1 MLLSE
6 LQNGEYGIVSKVRG
20 RGGFRK
26 RIIEMGFIRGKK
38 VTVIKNAPLKD
49 PIEYSIMGYEVSL
62 RRSEANLIEIITP
75 EEAKELV
82 KSNYNGTL
90 PPQNDLDVVK
100 TGAKVGSKIVN
111 VTLVGNPNSGKTT
124 LFNNAS
130 GSKEHVGN
138 YSGVT
143 VDSKMARFKHK
154 GYTFNITDLPG
165 TYSLSAYTPEELYV
179 RRFIHEQKPDVVIN
193 VVDASNIERN
203 LYLTTQLIDMDIKV
217 VVALNMYDEL
227 EAQGDTFR
235 YKDLGKMIGIPF
247 VPTVSSKG
255 KGISELFDTVINLY
269 ADKDK
274 TYRHV
279 HLNYGEQ
286 IERAIG
292 IIQSP
297 IKDSDNQSINIHYSS
312 RYLSIKLLEKDK
324 QAHRIVSKSGSY
336 DEILDITNQQI
347 ERLEDIYNEDS
358 ETLITDA
365 KYGFIAGALKETYT
379 ENKHKKRQNTQII
392 DAFVTHKLFGFPI
405 FLLFMWISFYTT
417 FKLGAYPMH
426 WIDQGVGLLSS
437 FLTQVMPNGAF
448 KDLLIG
454 GMINGVGSVIVFL
467 PNILLLFFFLSILED
482 TGYMARAVFIMD
494 KLMHKIGLHGKSFI
508 PLVMGFGC
516 NVPAIMATRTIE
528 NRNNRMVTMLI
539 NPFMSCSARLPVY
552 ILILGAFFPEN
563 AGTMLFGIYLIGII
577 IAILMAMLFKKTLFK
592 GEDVP
597 FVMELPPYRIPTIKS
612 TIRHMWSKAS
622 QYLKKM
628 GGVILVAVIIIW
640 ALEYYPKT
648 TEHSQNYDQQIELLN
663 ADIDNLATHNLAI
676 AKADSII
683 SVKQI
688 QIELIESQKIS
699 DRQANSYLGRVGKFI
714 EPVIRPLGF
723 DWKMGVSL
731 VAGVAAKEI
740 VVSTLGVLV
749 QAGPDANENSQT
761 LINKL
766 RNEVY
771 TYGPNKG
778 QKVYNPLSA
787 FSFLLFI
794 LIYFPCVAVIAAIKK
809 ESGHWKWGAFT
820 ILYTTSIAWLVSF
833 VFYQVGSMFY

>member
-347 ERLEDIYNEDS
+347 ER
-358 ETLITDA
+358 
-365 KYGFIAGALKETYT
+365 
-379 ENKHKKRQNTQII
+379 
-392 DAFVTHKLFGFPI
+392 
-405 FLLFMWISFYTT
+405 
-417 FKLGAYPMH
+417 
-426 WIDQGVGLLSS
+426 
-437 FLTQVMPNGAF
+437 
-448 KDLLIG
+448 
-454 GMINGVGSVIVFL
+454 
-467 PNILLLFFFLSILED
+467 
-482 TGYMARAVFIMD
+482 
-494 KLMHKIGLHGKSFI
+494 
-508 PLVMGFGC
+508 
-516 NVPAIMATRTIE
+516 
-528 NRNNRMVTMLI
+528 
-539 NPFMSCSARLPVY
+539 
-552 ILILGAFFPEN
+552 
-563 AGTMLFGIYLIGII
+563 
-577 IAILMAMLFKKTLFK
+577 
-592 GEDVP
+592 
-597 FVMELPPYRIPTIKS
+597 
-612 TIRHMWSKAS
+612 
-622 QYLKKM
+622 
-628 GGVILVAVIIIW
+628 
-640 ALEYYPKT
+640 
-648 TEHSQNYDQQIELLN
+648 
-663 ADIDNLATHNLAI
+663 
-676 AKADSII
+676 
-683 SVKQI
+683 
-688 QIELIESQKIS
+688 
-699 DRQANSYLGRVGKFI
+699 
-714 EPVIRPLGF
+714 
-723 DWKMGVSL
+723 
-731 VAGVAAKEI
+731 
-740 VVSTLGVLV
+740 
-749 QAGPDANENSQT
+749 
-761 LINKL
+761 
-766 RNEVY
+766 
-771 TYGPNKG
+771 
-778 QKVYNPLSA
+778 
-787 FSFLLFI
+787 
-794 LIYFPCVAVIAAIKK
+794 
-809 ESGHWKWGAFT
+809 
-820 ILYTTSIAWLVSF
+820 
-833 VFYQVGSMFY
+833 

>member
-1 MLLSE
+1 
-6 LQNGEYGIVSKVRG
+6 
-20 RGGFRK
+20 
-26 RIIEMGFIRGKK
+26 
-38 VTVIKNAPLKD
+38 
-49 PIEYSIMGYEVSL
+49 
-62 RRSEANLIEIITP
+62 
-75 EEAKELV
+75 
-82 KSNYNGTL
+82 
-90 PPQNDLDVVK
+90 
-100 TGAKVGSKIVN
+100 
-111 VTLVGNPNSGKTT
+111 
-124 LFNNAS
+124 
-130 GSKEHVGN
+130 
-138 YSGVT
+138 
-143 VDSKMARFKHK
+143 
-154 GYTFNITDLPG
+154 
-165 TYSLSAYTPEELYV
+165 
-179 RRFIHEQKPDVVIN
+179 
-193 VVDASNIERN
+193 
-203 LYLTTQLIDMDIKV
+203 
-217 VVALNMYDEL
+217 
-227 EAQGDTFR
+227 
-235 YKDLGKMIGIPF
+235 MIGIPF